1 MLRKAQYIPLNTHK
15 KSIFAIACSNGW
27 PLPFGMGKL
36 KKTRHCHAVLKPGR
50 MPLKKCT
57 YSVGARAEKGSQRPA
72 GSPVF
77 QERAEDRRADAQRSV
92 RPASFL
98 QLFACRPIAALAPR
112 GARPDTPQLWHGT
125 RCSICLNTQKP
136 PE

>member
-1 MLRKAQYIPLNTHK
+1 MLRTTLDIPQNTHK
-15 KSIFAIACSNGW
+15 KSIFAIACSKGW

-36 KKTRHCHAVLKPGR
+36 KKFSTIMLFLNQGGI
-50 MPLKKCT
+50 PLKN
-57 YSVGARAEKGSQRPA
+57 VHAQLVRAQKKAASSLLEALFFRCALKA
-72 GSPVF
+72 G
-77 QERAEDRRADAQRSV
+77 ADAQRSV

-98 QLFACRPIAALAPR
+98 QLFACRPTAALAPR
-112 GARPDTPQLWHGT
+112 KARPDTPQLWHGT